1 MRQHTSE
8 LNESKEQVQLL
19 LDSTGEA
26 IYGIDSDGNCT
37 FSNAACLRILG
48 YKEARQLIGRNMH
61 DLIHH
66 TKNDGTP
73 YPIEECCIYQAF
85 REGKG
90 THVDNEVLWRADG
103 TRFPAEY
110 MSYPIRKDNKII
122 GAVVTFSDIT
132 ERKRK
137 DEELLMLKE
146 TLEQR
151 VIERTESLRE
161 SEERFRSL
169 VENTNDWIWEVNE
182 HTQYIYASPQVCG
195 LLGYEPDEII
205 GMTPFDLM
213 TPENHQ
219 SVRKLFTEIA
229 GRQEPFSRLENSNL
243 HKDGHTVILET
254 SGVPILG
261 PDGSFKGY
269 RGIDRDIT
277 DRKKAEQALIQS
289 EKLKSIGTI
298 TAGISHEFNN
308 LLAIISGNVQLLEE
322 TYKGHEELMSALH
335 TIKKASDD
343 GAEISSKMLEFTKTS
358 QDTKKFVSSDIRKL
372 IMQSLDFTKPR
383 WSNEAQIRNIN
394 YQIDKEGL
402 KSTSSIMCNPTEIRE
417 VFINIINNA
426 LDAMPEGG
434 RLSFSTWNRENTVF
448 AGISDT
454 GEGMPE
460 DVKKRGFDP
469 FFTTKTP
476 LGTGLG
482 KSMTYGI
489 MTRHGGKIEV
499 ESELGKGSTFTL
511 QFPATNNRAS
521 LIATPGLEQETD
533 EKNLLILVV
542 DDEVDI
548 CAILDKYLSRAG
560 HKVKTVNNGAD
571 AIDKIKAED
580 FDLILCDLAM
590 PDVFG
595 YDVIKSAR
603 GLGKKPKIGIIT
615 GWGEKLKI
623 TNEEDMKVEFIVK
636 KPFDL
641 SELTNKINVAFDIDS
656 R

>member
-1 MRQHTSE
+1 MRKHTSE
-8 LNESKEQVQLL
+8 LIESKEQVQLL

-48 YKEARQLIGRNMH
+48 YKDAGPLIGRNMH

-66 TKNDGTP
+66 TKDDGTP

-90 THVDNEVLWRADG
+90 THVDDEVLWRVDG
-103 TRFPAEY
+103 TCFPAEY
-110 MSYPIRKDNKII
+110 MSYPIRKDSKII

-137 DEELLMLKE
+137 DEELLLLKE

-161 SEERFRSL
+161 SEERFRGL
-169 VENTNDWIWEVNE
+169 VENTNDWIWEINE
-182 HTQYIYASPQVCG
+182 HTQYIYASPQVRE
-195 LLGYEPDEII
+195 LLGYEPDEVI

-213 TPENHQ
+213 TPENQQ
-219 SVRKLFTEIA
+219 SVKKLFTEIA
-229 GRQEPFSRLENSNL
+229 GRQKPFSRLENSNL

-277 DRKKAEQALIQS
+277 ERKKAEQALIQS

-308 LLAIISGNVQLLEE
+308 LLAIISGNVQLLEK
-322 TYKGHEELMSALH
+322 TYKDHEELMSALH

-343 GAEISSKMLEFTKTS
+343 GAEITSKMLEFTKTS

-372 IMQSLDFTKPR
+372 IMQSIDFTKPR
-383 WSNEAQIRNIN
+383 WSNEAQVRSIN

-434 RLSFSTWNRENTVF
+434 SLSFSIWNRENTVF

-460 DVKKRGFDP
+460 DVKKRVFDP
-469 FFTTKTP
+469 FFTTKIP
-476 LGTGLG
+476 VGTGLG
-482 KSMTYGI
+482 MSMTYGI
-489 MTRHGGKIEV
+489 ITRHGGKIEV
-499 ESELGKGSTFTL
+499 ESELGRGSTFTL
-511 QFPATNNRAS
+511 QFPTTNKRAS
-521 LIATPGLEQETD
+521 LMATPGPEQETD
-533 EKNLLILVV
+533 EKNLRILVV

-548 CAILDKYLSRAG
+548 CTILDKYLSRAG
-560 HKVKTVNNGAD
+560 HKVKTVNNGSD
-571 AIDKIKAED
+571 AIGKIKAED

-623 TNEEDMKVEFIVK
+623 INEEDMKVEFIVK
-636 KPFDL
+636 KPFNL
-641 SELTNKINVAFDIDS
+641 SELTNKINVLFGMDS